1 MARSFDT
8 GEDSAKM
15 LWENAEVI
23 NSYLSLTSCTLLS
36 RTAASEQTPN
46 RRLIGLFKGHVFC
59 LNCLELFVLVDS
71 SPVSSSS

>member
-8 GEDSAKM
+8 GEDAAKM
-15 LWENAEVI
+15 SWENAEVI

-46 RRLIGLFKGHVFC
+46 RRSIV
-59 LNCLELFVLVDS
+59 
-71 SPVSSSS
+71 